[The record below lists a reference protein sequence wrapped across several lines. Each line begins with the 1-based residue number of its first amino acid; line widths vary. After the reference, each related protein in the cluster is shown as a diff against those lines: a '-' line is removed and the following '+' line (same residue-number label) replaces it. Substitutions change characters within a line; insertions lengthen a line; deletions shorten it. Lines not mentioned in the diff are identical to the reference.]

1 MDTTQ
6 RFNSDGNPVND
17 KKKNKKGALTWV
29 IAVIVILMLSSGL
42 IVCHENE
49 YKLVR
54 RFGRVVRTISASG
67 LYFKIPVLESVDT
80 VPREILIYDLPASDV
95 ITSDKK
101 SMIVDSYVL
110 WRVTDPLK
118 FAQTLSYSVS
128 NAENRIDTLVY
139 NATKNTISNM
149 TQDEVIRS
157 RDGKMTIV
165 NAQVEED
172 VKGND
177 IVMEESAQVVD
188 IKSLTEEIMDHI
200 GTVYEQYGIEIMT
213 VEVKKLDLPDDN
225 KNAVYTRMI
234 SERENIAAK
243 YTAEGEA
250 QAKMIQNTTDK
261 EVSIMRST
269 AQAQAEK
276 IRAEGEAEYMKIL
289 SEAYNDKD
297 KSDFYSFVRSLDAA
311 KKSMKG
317 SNKTLVLPSDSPIA
331 EVFIKNAGT
340 EAKDTQNKPVPT
352 PTPTPAPQPE
362 IKAEDDNEIEA
373 ETGAGADKKTEDKTE
388 EKTERGKDR

>member
-1 MDTTQ
+1 MDTNTTE
-6 RFNSDGNPVND
+6 RFGSDGKP
-17 KKKNKKGALTWV
+17 KKNKENRKAGRGAFGWIILIILLLIV
-29 IAVIVILMLSSGL
+29 SSGIVI
-42 IVCHENE
+42 CHEDE

-54 RFGRVVRTISASG
+54 RFGRVERTISSSG
-67 LYFKIPVLESVDT
+67 LYFKIPLIESVDT
-80 VPREILIYDLPASDV
+80 VPREILLYDLPASDV

-101 SMIVDSYVL
+101 TMIVDSYVL

-128 NAENRIDTLVY
+128 NAENRIDALVY

-165 NAQVEED
+165 NPVAEED

-177 IVMEESAQVVD
+177 LVIEEEEQVVN

-200 GTVYEQYGIEIMT
+200 GTVGDQYGIKIMT
-213 VEVKKLDLPDDN
+213 VEVKKLDLPDNN

-269 AQAQAEK
+269 AQAKGEK
-276 IRAEGEAEYMKIL
+276 IRAEGEAEYMRIL
-289 SEAYNDKD
+289 SEAYNDRS

-311 KKSMKG
+311 KESMRG
-317 SNKTLVLPSDSPIA
+317 SSKTLILPADSPMA
-331 EVFIKNAGT
+331 EVFMSNTADAKNAPVYT
-340 EAKDTQNKPVPT
+340 PRDT
-352 PTPTPAPQPE
+352 
-362 IKAEDDNEIEA
+362 
-373 ETGAGADKKTEDKTE
+373 
-388 EKTERGKDR
+388 DRSVSTNSAN

>member
-1 MDTTQ
+1 MDTNTTQ
-6 RFNSDGNPVND
+6 RFTSDGRPVKD
-17 KKKNKKGALTWV
+17 KKKNKGAVLWIV
-29 IAVIVILMLSSGL
+29 LLIALFILSSG
-42 IVCHENE
+42 IVICHENE

-54 RFGRVVRTISASG
+54 RFGRVERTISAAG
-67 LYFKIPVLESVDT
+67 LYFKIPILESVDT

-128 NAENRIDTLVY
+128 NAENRIDALVY

-177 IVMEESAQVVD
+177 IVMEETTQVIN

-200 GTVYEQYGIEIMT
+200 GTVYEQYGIKIMS
-213 VEVKKLDLPDDN
+213 VEVKKLDLPDNN

-234 SERENIAAK
+234 SERENIAAQYK
-243 YTAEGEA
+243 AEGEA

-269 AQAQAEK
+269 ANAKAEK

-289 SEAYNDKD
+289 SQAYNDRD

-311 KKSMKG
+311 RESMKG
-317 SNKTLVLPSDSPIA
+317 GNKTLVLPADSPMA
-331 EVFIKNAGT
+331 EVFMSNTADASGAQIPVTPVKEPEETA
-340 EAKDTQNKPVPT
+340 DTV
-352 PTPTPAPQPE
+352 
-362 IKAEDDNEIEA
+362 
-373 ETGAGADKKTEDKTE
+373 E
-388 EKTERGKDR
+388 ESE

>member
-1 MDTTQ
+1 METKQTE
-6 RFNSDGNPVND
+6 RFGSDGKPKKDKEV
-17 KKKNKKGALTWV
+17 KKKGYAGW
-29 IAVIVILMLSSGL
+29 IILVLAIMIITSGL
-42 IVCHENE
+42 VVCHENE
-49 YKLVR
+49 YKLIR
-54 RFGRVVRTISASG
+54 RFGRVDRTIASSG
-67 LYFKIPVLESVDT
+67 LYFKIPFIESVDT
-80 VPREILIYDLPASDV
+80 VPREILLYDLPASDV

-101 SMIVDSYVL
+101 TMIVDSYVL

-128 NAENRIDTLVY
+128 NAENRIDALVY

-157 RDGKMTIV
+157 RDGKMTVV
-165 NAQVEED
+165 NAVVEED

-177 IVMEESAQVVD
+177 MVTEETQVVN

-200 GTVYEQYGIEIMT
+200 GTVYEQYGIRIMT
-213 VEVKKLDLPDDN
+213 VEVKKLDLPDNN

-289 SEAYNDKD
+289 SEAYNDPD

-311 KKSMKG
+311 KKSMSG
-317 SNKTLVLPSDSPIA
+317 SDKTLVLPPDSPIA
-331 EVFIKNAGT
+331 EVFMTNTANDVNEPISIPET
-340 EAKDTQNKPVPT
+340 KDEKP
-352 PTPTPAPQPE
+352 
-362 IKAEDDNEIEA
+362 
-373 ETGAGADKKTEDKTE
+373 G
-388 EKTERGKDR
+388 EKTDESAAGKTAGEDADALGQ